1 MNEER
6 QRIEHLRGILADL
19 MRTLPRRM
27 VDFSIERGR
36 QAKAAYPKAEKVV
49 KKPNPTDHELHSAIN
64 LLR

>member
-6 QRIEHLRGILADL
+6 QRIEHLRGVLADL

-27 VDFSIERGR
+27 VYFSIERGR

-49 KKPNPTDHELHSAIN
+49 KKPNPTEHELHSAIT

>member
-1 MNEER
+1 
-6 QRIEHLRGILADL
+6 
-19 MRTLPRRM
+19 M

-49 KKPNPTDHELHSAIN
+49 KKPNPTEHELHSAIT